1 MTANQTANAARND
14 GLQLIIT
21 SINIIAAAIFIF
33 IFFIIIFIITIMISI
48 IFTPIIF
55 TIAVASLL
63 LSGIEKSR
71 KAEVLE
77 S

>member
-21 SINIIAAAIFIF
+21 SINIIAAAIFIFIF

-63 LSGIEKSR
+63 LSGIEKR
-71 KAEVLE
+71 P
-77 S
+77 